1 MARALVRHAAP
12 YVLSNEDGAAERHR
26 PAVVTP
32 RHAWR
37 RAGVPFMTADPRG
50 LYRIAPHF
58 AQKRSVLAHAHQ
70 QHDRENS

>member
-1 MARALVRHAAP
+1 MARALVRYAAP
-12 YVLSNEDGAAERHR
+12 YVLSNEDGAAERRR

-37 RAGVPFMTADPRG
+37 RAGVPFMTARSRG
-50 LYRIAPHF
+50 LYRLAPRIT
-58 AQKRSVLAHAHQ
+58 QQRSVLAPAHQ

>member
-12 YVLSNEDGAAERHR
+12 CVLSNEDGAAERRR

-37 RAGVPFMTADPRG
+37 RAGVPLMAVGSCG
-50 LYRIAPHF
+50 LDRVAPHL
-58 AQKRSVLAHAHQ
+58 AQKRSVLTHAH
-70 QHDRENS
+70 